1 MRPPKGK
8 KKKKTMNVDIR
19 NIGKGLVISVIQNRK
34 KKYRKIKKP
43 NIYMKNQKTQN
54 KKESKPR

>member
-1 MRPPKGK
+1 
-8 KKKKTMNVDIR
+8 MNVDIR

>member
-1 MRPPKGK
+1 MRPQKGKK

-43 NIYMKNQKTQN
+43 NIFTRLPRDLN
-54 KKESKPR
+54 ESK